1 MKTLYYLYE
10 FSISLESIED
20 YKFLSLKILKYNNK
34 ILEKNCFIKHVDKP
48 KEIKYKITLFI
59 NTNYK

>member
-10 FSISLESIED
+10 FSRSLESIED
-20 YKFLSLKILKYNNK
+20 YKSLNLKILKYNNK

-48 KEIKYKITLFI
+48 KEIKHKITLFI